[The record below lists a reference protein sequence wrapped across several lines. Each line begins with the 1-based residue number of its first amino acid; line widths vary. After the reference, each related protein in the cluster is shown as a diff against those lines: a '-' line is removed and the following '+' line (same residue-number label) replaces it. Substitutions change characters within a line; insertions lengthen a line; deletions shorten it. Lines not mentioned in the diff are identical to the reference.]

1 MSAVLL
7 RFCLKCGLT
16 APNTI
21 WKQDRR
27 FMESIIRFWERRVRA
42 RIACMFIQVFDNLP
56 NTTLLIELSLNANPS
71 TASYKVCGNAGA
83 ERGFNKVTESHKYQ
97 FEPAFGRILM
107 AFLHVD
113 GIRPKVP
120 VQRSLPRHHA
130 HYPGVGKAY
139 TTKRLHSKF
148 PKTIGSTLHELTLKL
163 ELFFVMNWYDEC
175 DKVPSVL
182 MYSNSNRFGVLFQ
195 SVFKNGSKNG
205 CPFLKRI
212 SVFKTDIRF
221 WISQSVLKTDP
232 KTDIETSETVGN
244 WALRGH
250 ARHQ

>member
-16 APNTI
+16 ALNTI

-120 VQRSLPRHHA
+120 VQTTPCSLSRSWESLYNETVALQVSEDHW
-130 HYPGVGKAY
+130 VNV
-139 TTKRLHSKF
+139 T
-148 PKTIGSTLHELTLKL
+148 
-163 ELFFVMNWYDEC
+163 W
-175 DKVPSVL
+175 
-182 MYSNSNRFGVLFQ
+182 
-195 SVFKNGSKNG
+195 
-205 CPFLKRI
+205 
-212 SVFKTDIRF
+212 TDI
-221 WISQSVLKTDP
+221 KTWV
-232 KTDIETSETVGN
+232 ILCYELIWWV
-244 WALRGH
+244 W
-250 ARHQ
+250 